1 MSPTEYHEKII
12 QYYKD
17 TENAYKD
24 SWDLN
29 NSLAI
34 HYGYW
39 DEAVKTFPESL
50 IRMNEVMMMAAAIKP
65 TDKVLDAGCGVGGS
79 SIFLASM
86 LGCKV
91 TGITLSERQVV
102 MATENAKKKNL
113 SELVDFKKM
122 NYAATDFPDASF
134 DVVWGCESICYADN
148 KEQFIKEAWRLLKP
162 GGRLVVADGF
172 VSVFENNNN
181 PIIRQWLDG
190 WQVNYLETP
199 GRFESFMQQAGFQD
213 INYRNI
219 SAEAAH
225 SSRRLYR
232 FYFFASMYLAWKKI
246 NFSKP
251 ATDMQKKN
259 IKACK
264 YQYQG
269 MKKGLWQY
277 GLISGKKLLEHG

>member
-1 MSPTEYHEKII
+1 MQPTDYHNRII

-39 DEAVKTFPESL
+39 DQQVQSFPESL
-50 IRMNEVMMMAAAIKP
+50 IRMNEVMIDAAHIKS
-65 TDKVLDAGCGVGGS
+65 TDIVLDAGCGVGGS
-79 SIFLASM
+79 SIFLAST
-86 LGCKV
+86 LGCNV
-91 TGITLSERQVV
+91 TGITLSERQVKL
-102 MATENAKKKNL
+102 ATDNANKKDVGH
-113 SELVDFKKM
+113 LVDFKPM
-122 NYAATDFPDASF
+122 NYCATDFPDRSF
-134 DVVWGCESICYADN
+134 DVVWGCESICYADS
-148 KEQFIKEAWRLLKP
+148 KEQFVKEAYRLLKP

-172 VSVFENNNN
+172 VSAFENNENS
-181 PIIRQWLDG
+181 IIRQWLDG

-199 GRFESFMQQAGFQD
+199 ERFQDFMQQEGFEKTT
-213 INYRNI
+213 YRNI
-219 SAEAAH
+219 SNEVAH
-225 SSRRLYR
+225 SSRRLYK
-232 FYFFASMYLAWKKI
+232 FYFLASLYLIWKKI

-251 ATDMQKKN
+251 ATEMQQKN

-264 YQYQG
+264 FQYKG

-277 GLISGKKLLEHG
+277 GLITGRKP

>member
-1 MSPTEYHEKII
+1 MQSTDYHKKII
-12 QYYKD
+12 EYYKD

-39 DEAVKTFPESL
+39 DEKVKTFPQSL
-50 IRMNEVMMMAAAIKP
+50 LRMNEVMIEAADIKP

-79 SIFLASM
+79 SIFMATV
-86 LGCKV
+86 LGCNV
-91 TGITLSERQVV
+91 TGITLSERQVQQ
-102 MATENAKKKNL
+102 AKGNAAKKNVENL
-113 SELVDFKKM
+113 VEFKAM
-122 NYAATDFPDASF
+122 DYCATDFPDESF
-134 DVVWGCESICYADN
+134 DVVWGCESICYADD
-148 KEQFIKEAWRLLKP
+148 KEKFINEAYRLLKP

-172 VSVFENNNN
+172 VSDFANNDN
-181 PIIRQWLDG
+181 PIIRQWADG
-190 WQVNYLETP
+190 WQVNYLESP
-199 GRFESFMQQAGFQD
+199 QRFHDFMQKAGFIN

-219 SAEAAH
+219 SKEASH

-232 FYFFASMYLAWKKI
+232 FYFLARLYLLWKKI

-251 ATDMQKKN
+251 ATAMQKKN
-259 IKACK
+259 IMACK
-264 YQYQG
+264 HQYKG

-277 GLISGKKLLEHG
+277 GIAVGKKP

>member
-1 MSPTEYHEKII
+1 MQPTDYHEKII

-39 DEAVKTFPESL
+39 DAKVKSFPESL
-50 IRMNEVMMMAAAIKP
+50 LRMNEVMMEAGTIKS
-65 TDKVLDAGCGVGGS
+65 TDIVLDAGCGVGGS
-79 SIFLASM
+79 SIFMASA

-91 TGITLSERQVV
+91 TGITLSERQVQL
-102 MATENAKKKNL
+102 ATVNIRQKGVEQ
-113 SELVDFKKM
+113 LVDFKIM
-122 NYAATDFPDASF
+122 NYCATDFPDASF
-134 DVVWGCESICYADN
+134 DVVWGCESICYADS
-148 KEQFIKEAWRLLKP
+148 KEQFIKEAYRLLKS

-172 VSVFENNNN
+172 VTDFANNNN
-181 PIIRQWLDG
+181 TIIRQWLDG
-190 WQVNYLETP
+190 WQVNYLESP
-199 GRFESFMQQAGFQD
+199 ERFKKIMEQAGFD
-213 INYRNI
+213 TISYRNI
-219 SAEAAH
+219 SKEASH

-232 FYFFASMYLAWKKI
+232 FYFLASLYLLWKKI

-264 YQYQG
+264 YQYKG

-277 GLISGKKLLEHG
+277 GLIVGKKA